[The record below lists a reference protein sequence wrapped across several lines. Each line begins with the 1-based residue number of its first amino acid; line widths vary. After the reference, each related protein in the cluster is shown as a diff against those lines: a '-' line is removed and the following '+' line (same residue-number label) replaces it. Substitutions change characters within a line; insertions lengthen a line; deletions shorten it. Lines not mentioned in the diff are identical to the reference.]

1 MQKSSNTNKWIFLT
15 AAFLIILDQA
25 SKLYFKGFSLFGIE
39 HEGLQYGVIEVIGDF
54 LKFVYVENPGM
65 AFGMKFIPKIF
76 LSLFSIFAGIGLAI
90 YLHKLKS
97 YSIWVR
103 IGIMLIFAGAVGNLI
118 DRVFYGVIFNEQPSV
133 FLMNPIDKFVYQDIF
148 AGVPIFYGHVV
159 DFIQVD
165 IPDINILGLYYT
177 HWPVFNVADSCVS
190 VGVVLLL
197 TVHHK
202 IPPFSEVFGKKEKK
216 IAINQPQDSGEPE
229 EHGAENDER

>member
-1 MQKSSNTNKWIFLT
+1 MQKNDNSNKWLFITALSFL
-15 AAFLIILDQA
+15 ILDQA
-25 SKLYFKGFSLFGIE
+25 TKLYFKGFSFYGIE
-39 HEGLQYGVIEVIGDF
+39 HDGLQYGVIEVIGDF
-54 LKFVYVENPGM
+54 VKFVYVENPGM

-90 YLHKLKS
+90 YLHRLKG

-103 IGIMLIFAGAVGNLI
+103 IGIMLIFAGAAGNLI

-133 FLMNPIDKFVYQDIF
+133 FMMNPIDKFVYQDIF

-197 TVHHK
+197 IVHHK
-202 IPPFSEVFGKKEKK
+202 IPPFGDVFGKEKN
-216 IAINQPQDSGEPE
+216 IVENPQPPESGDTE
-229 EHGAENDER
+229 EDGVIHDER

>member
-1 MQKSSNTNKWIFLT
+1 MRNDNNSNKWLFISAIL
-15 AAFLIILDQA
+15 LLILDQA
-25 SKLYFKGFSLFGIE
+25 TKLYFKGFSFFGIE

-54 LKFVYVENPGM
+54 VKFVYVENPGM
-65 AFGMKFIPKIF
+65 AFGMKFIPKII

-90 YLHKLKS
+90 YLHKLKG

-118 DRVFYGVIFNEQPSV
+118 DRVFYGVIFSEQPSV
-133 FLMNPIDKFVYQDIF
+133 FLMNPVDKLVYQDIF
-148 AGVPIFYGHVV
+148 AGIPIFYGHVV

-197 TVHHK
+197 IVHHK
-202 IPPFSEVFGKKEKK
+202 IPPFREVFGKDKTNIE
-216 IAINQPQDSGEPE
+216 NHQPSESGKPE
-229 EHGAENDER
+229 EDGKISDER